1 MNPQPSWR
9 DLAIER
15 IASAVIE
22 YAELYSGD
30 IDPQKCR
37 KWISA
42 NRYPFGVKNHL
53 PYRIW
58 CEESRKILSF
68 FEAYSDPRAYRRKPQ
83 WFQPYSKE
91 CESPGESGGIDRA
104 NQYVRPVIEIPPLQ
118 LSILFCHFHLTS

>member
-68 FEAYSDPRAYRRKPQ
+68 FEAYSDPRAYPGWRNGFSRTAK
-83 WFQPYSKE
+83 SAKAMAKAA
-91 CESPGESGGIDRA
+91 ESIGQI
-104 NQYVRPVIEIPPLQ
+104 N
-118 LSILFCHFHLTS
+118 LFDQ